1 MSNTIDNYEDWIRAH
16 LPKGYED
23 EPIDCFEDCYLD
35 GLTIVQFGER
45 GGPGTVYYKAEN
57 EEDLRWYLL
66 EMVCE
71 FLPVDDSPEEKTW
84 RFYRDHA
91 ENGLWYYVEHR
102 HYDYNAIEDSRL
114 EGFETDLRLL
124 KEVLPPDRWEQRVQA
139 KVRLMN
145 RWFKTDHWDY
155 DRERCCFI
163 EISDSREY
171 ASDFDDTEEPRPGSI
186 IEIVD

>member
-1 MSNTIDNYEDWIRAH
+1 MSHVIEKYEDWIRAH
-16 LPKGYED
+16 LPKGYENV
-23 EPIDCFEDCYLD
+23 PIDCFRECYLD
-35 GLTIVQFGER
+35 GLTIMQFGER
-45 GGPGTVYYKAEN
+45 GGPDMVYYKAEN

-66 EMVCE
+66 ESVCE
-71 FLPVDDSPEEKTW
+71 FLPAKNPPEKKTW
-84 RFYRDHA
+84 RFYRDRA

-102 HYDYNAIEDSRL
+102 HYDYNAIDDPRL
-114 EGFETDLRLL
+114 RGFEIDLRLL

-139 KVRLMN
+139 NVRLMN

-171 ASDFDDTEEPRPGSI
+171 ASDSDDTEEPRPGSI
-186 IEIVD
+186 IKIVD